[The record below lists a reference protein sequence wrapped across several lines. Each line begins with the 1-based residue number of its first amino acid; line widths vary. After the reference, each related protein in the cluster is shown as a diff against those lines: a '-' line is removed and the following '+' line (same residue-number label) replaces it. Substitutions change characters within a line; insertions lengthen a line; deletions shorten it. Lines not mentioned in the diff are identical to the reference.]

1 MLIVAALGG
10 NALLERGEAPTAET
24 EEKHVLAAVDALAPL
39 VQEHDLVITHGNG
52 PQVGLLALES
62 ASDPALPHP
71 YPFDVLGAQTQGMI
85 GYYLLQAFEN
95 AMPGQQ
101 VVSLICQTLVDAD
114 DPAFHHPTKFV
125 GPVYSADVARGLA
138 RSRGW
143 QIRQDGHDWRRVVPS
158 PEPRTLVELAT
169 IKMLLADGALVI
181 CAGGGGVPV
190 ARGENGDL
198 HGVEAVL
205 DKDLT
210 ASLLASALRAD
221 ALLLLTDVAQVDTGY
236 GTDSATPIRQSDPA
250 SLRAL
255 GFPAGSMGPKVEAAC
270 RFVDATGHRALIGRL
285 EDATELLAGTRGT
298 AVESL
303 TGRPGPGCESGGPA
317 VEALGKEYR

>member
-10 NALLERGEAPTAET
+10 NALLERGEVPIAET
-24 EEKHVLAAVDALAPL
+24 EEKHILAAVDALAPL
-39 VQEHDLVITHGNG
+39 GQEHDLVITHGNG

-101 VVSLICQTLVDAD
+101 VVSLISQTLVDAD
-114 DPAFHHPTKFV
+114 DPAFQRPTKFV

-158 PEPRTLVELAT
+158 PEPRSLVELAT
-169 IKMLLADGALVI
+169 VKMLLADGALVI

-190 ARGENGDL
+190 VRGENGDL

-210 ASLLASALRAD
+210 ASLLACELRAD
-221 ALLLLTDVAQVDTGY
+221 VLLLLTDVAGVETGY
-236 GTDSATPIRQSDPA
+236 GTEEAMAIRQMDPA
-250 SLRAL
+250 GLRAL

-270 RFVDATGHRALIGRL
+270 RFVDATGHRAVIGRL
-285 EDATELLAGTRGT
+285 EDAGELLAGTRGT
-298 AVESL
+298 TVRALV
-303 TGRPGPGCESGGPA
+303 GRTEQGQHIGPRMGSPSGAG
-317 VEALGKEYR
+317 ER